1 MALLDWFKPRPLWQN
16 AEPAQRAAGVRQLG
30 SHEQEVFASLA
41 RTDTDPRVRRA
52 AVQRL
57 SDVAVLAEVAGS
69 DSDAGV
75 RGEAVELLLAAALHK
90 EDASAEAALLALSES
105 RHLVA
110 VAKEARLTSLRPQA
124 VARLQE
130 PRALASVAK
139 SAESGAIRLAALER
153 ISDPG
158 LLAEV
163 ALKAEAK
170 DAALAALERVTDRE
184 VWQAV
189 AARAK
194 CKAAARRAQAS
205 LQELARQETEEAA
218 RVKARALAAAAD
230 AAAAAVSAQ
239 AMLAKPAEPAVADEP
254 VQSEPVAV
262 AVQQE
267 EPPPQ
272 LEAPPTVESSAP
284 EGEAQRARLLELCG
298 AVEAMAEAAPSP
310 ETRDQ
315 LAALKRDW
323 ALVTPAPTDLRTRFE
338 AALARLAERQAQE
351 RAERER
357 AAQENRTRLLE
368 LCQHLESLAK
378 AETPPLGEAGR
389 VFRESKEVLDNPGR
403 FPTKQDRDQV
413 LARLKAA
420 RSALFPKLQELRE
433 ADEWTRW
440 ANVSIQEE
448 LCGRMEALLG
458 RDDLP
463 AVAQVLQDLQERWKA
478 ARQAPKE
485 QAEPLWQRFK
495 IARDQVKARV
505 DAYFAGQKAEQAQ
518 NLEKKQ
524 ALCRQAEAL
533 QDSTEWV
540 QTAAELQ
547 RLQGEWKTL
556 GPGPRRQDA
565 ELSKRFRRAC
575 HHFFEHRKTDLAQR
589 KEDWSKNLEKKQALI
604 AQVEALQESTAW
616 DQAVADVKRLQ
627 AEWKATGPVRRS
639 QSEALWQRF
648 RAACDVIFD
657 RYKKRDELTL
667 AAQRQQREAL
677 LAGME
682 GLASTNDSETPDL
695 AGRVQALLAD
705 WRRLPE
711 LPPGKGGAELEGRL
725 LAARDRL
732 VVAAPAAFVGTDLDP
747 EANRLKLEKLLAKV
761 DALVPAE
768 VAVGA
773 AASSGDLASRLKE
786 ALATNTMGGRSAE
799 EARWQTLAR
808 DLEAAQA
815 AWRRVGPAGEAG
827 NDLRRR
833 FDEACRRALEAK
845 KQAGY

>member
-30 SHEQEVFASLA
+30 SHEQEVFGSLA
-41 RTDTDPRVRRA
+41 RTDADPRVRRA

-90 EDASAEAALLALSES
+90 EDASAETALLALSES

-110 VAKEARLTSLRPQA
+110 VAKEARLASLRPQA

-139 SAESGAIRLAALER
+139 SAESGAIRLAALQR
-153 ISDPG
+153 INDPG

-170 DAALAALERVTDRE
+170 DVALAALERVTDRE
-184 VWQAV
+184 VWETV

-205 LQELARQETEEAA
+205 LQELARQEVEEAA
-218 RVKARALAAAAD
+218 RTKARALAAAAD
-230 AAAAAVSAQ
+230 AAAASLAAQ
-239 AMLAKPAEPAVADEP
+239 AMLATPAVPAVADEP
-254 VQSEPVAV
+254 GPPEPVAV
-262 AVQQE
+262 AVPQE
-267 EPPPQ
+267 EPVPQ
-272 LEAPPTVESSAP
+272 LEAPPAVESP
-284 EGEAQRARLLELCG
+284 TPQGEAQRSHLTDLCQ
-298 AVEAMAEAAPSP
+298 AVESLAEAEPSP
-310 ETRDQ
+310 QTRDQ
-315 LAALKRDW
+315 LTALKRDW
-323 ALVTPAPTDLRTRFE
+323 ALITPAPSDLRARFE

-357 AAQENRTRLLE
+357 AAQENRTRVLD

-378 AETPPLGEAGR
+378 AATPPLGEAGR
-389 VFRESKEVLDNPGR
+389 VFRESKDALENPGR

-420 RSALFPKLQELRE
+420 RALLFPKLQELRE

-448 LCGRMEALLG
+448 LCGRMEALHD
-458 RDDLP
+458 REDLS
-463 AVAQVLQDLQERWKA
+463 AVAQEVQDLQERWKQ

-485 QAEPLWQRFK
+485 QAEPLWLRFK
-495 IARDQVKARV
+495 TARDQVKVKV
-505 DAYFAGQKAEQAQ
+505 DAQVAEQEAAQAQ

-524 ALCRQAEAL
+524 TLCGQAEAL

-540 QTAAELQ
+540 KTAAELQ

-565 ELSKRFRRAC
+565 ELTKRFRRAC
-575 HHFFEHRKTDLAQR
+575 HHFFERRKTDLAQR
-589 KEDWSKNLEKKQALI
+589 KEDWSKSLGTKQALI

-667 AAQRQQREAL
+667 AAQHQQREAL

-711 LPPGKGGAELEGRL
+711 LPRGKGGAELEARF
-725 LAARDRL
+725 LAARDGL
-732 VVAAPAAFVGTDLDP
+732 VVAAPAAFAGTDLDP
-747 EANRLKLEKLLAKV
+747 EANRLKLAKLLAKV
-761 DALVPAE
+761 EALVPAD
-768 VAVGA
+768 VSVGA
-773 AASSGDLASRLKE
+773 ALSSGDLASRLKE

-799 EARWQTLAR
+799 EARWQTVAR

-833 FDEACRRALEAK
+833 FDEACRRALQAK